1 MDYLSG
7 DLELSL
13 TTPRRSGL
21 LHRPRADRPADDTH
35 AIFYPL
41 GPCYRSGPSRRFSTV
56 ARACHQSSPGVFRGF
71 STIHISHGHS
81 GLPQSVK
88 PSMKIFRLFSEGG
101 E

>member
-13 TTPRRSGL
+13 QPREDQVSYIA
-21 LHRPRADRPADDTH
+21 HRADRPADDTH

-56 ARACHQSSPGVFRGF
+56 ARACHQSSPKVVRRF

>member
-13 TTPRRSGL
+13 QPREDQVSYIAHGL
-21 LHRPRADRPADDTH
+21 TVLQMTLTQS
-35 AIFYPL
+35 YPL

-56 ARACHQSSPGVFRGF
+56 ARACHQSSPKVLRGF

-88 PSMKIFRLFSEGG
+88 PSMKIFRLFSEGR